1 MGDVDG
7 EGAVE
12 SGRGEEAERKRKLEG
27 EGGGRGRERRVR
39 EGRERENERVGE
51 VRGRLEKVDGS
62 RMHLQPCAPNSKKCG
77 SRVFLTAT
85 TLPCLDQSE
94 AW

>member
-27 EGGGRGRERRVR
+27 EGGGKGRERRVR

-51 VRGRLEKVDGS
+51 VRGRLEEVVVKS
-62 RMHLQPCAPNSKKCG
+62 A
-77 SRVFLTAT
+77 
-85 TLPCLDQSE
+85 E
-94 AW
+94 AVCS

>member
-39 EGRERENERVGE
+39 EGRENERVGE
-51 VRGRLEKVDGS
+51 VRGRLEEVDGS

-85 TLPCLDQSE
+85 TLPCPDQSE

>member
-39 EGRERENERVGE
+39 EGREREWEG
-51 VRGRLEKVDGS
+51 GGS
-62 RMHLQPCAPNSKKCG
+62 KREISSKKCG

-85 TLPCLDQSE
+85 TLPCPDQSE